1 MKPILSL
8 DFLTPPD
15 RNDKVI
21 RQWMQST
28 LDIQFPSAC
37 GLHTSLRDGVYL
49 CKLMKHLRP
58 ASSIEI
64 NYEDTTDSW
73 AQNIQAFL
81 EAAGEAGLHEQQLF
95 SVDDL
100 LEGVNMDAV
109 LTTLSYLHGISS
121 RQTLPSSQSQYIHSN
136 DVPQQPA
143 MIKRRRG
150 FTVPT
155 CPDNGR
161 RIITTTA
168 ATTRLYDNRSHVLGD
183 PINEDDGDKEIECSK
198 EHHHHHHH
206 HHPMQQQFDY
216 QHNESACT
224 SSRRDTKK
232 VATTTTSASYGR
244 QSVLSSLSDDALP
257 WERGATPP
265 YGNFDHPPVS
275 KSPAVESTSSGDS
288 GYAKSYYNSLS
299 GRGEYRAT
307 TPEHLVSLFDP
318 PPPSSSSSPISINN
332 TTTADTSIQASTTT
346 SSGSTR
352 SRLSRFSSL
361 SFAKKLPIRQKIPFH
376 MRYQE
381 WTDLKLKKRR
391 PASLIVTDDEP
402 PLSPNSLPQSPTS
415 SSTTTPHQIPKSPA
429 PSTSSPIS
437 LLGTNNIDPSSHVT
451 RLASPRDHNA
461 LPPLDIT
468 TQHMVANLD
477 AWGDP
482 SPGSSVRNGTVPR
495 RKSTGTLEV
504 NASLIRPDP
513 NDNGE
518 RLEMQQP
525 DGNITARY
533 KLGNSIGKGQF
544 GTVHRALNLKT
555 GQMVAIKR
563 IKLESTEAKD
573 IDDVMQEAQLLQAL
587 AHPNIVK
594 YEGFIRTNDCVNIV
608 LEYVENGSL
617 ANTLKSFGN
626 FPENLVASY
635 CSRIL
640 EGLVYLH
647 DQNVVHC
654 DLKAANILT
663 TKTGDVKLSDF
674 GVSVNLQLKETV
686 TGSVAGTPNWMA
698 PEVIQLQGASTKS
711 DIWSLGC
718 TIIELFTGKP
728 PYADLIPMTTLFRI
742 VEDECP
748 PLPTT
753 TSQEMMDF
761 LQLCFRKSPNERP
774 TARELLDHPWI
785 VSNASYSTDIHQHQQ
800 QPDRLSVQSNNSKP
814 ISSSFPR
821 SFQYNPV
828 HEIDSSDAESI
839 TTSSTPSLHRGS
851 ILVNKL
857 HERQEKRFSPSP
869 PPQQEHCFV
878 KGSFAKASI
887 RCKACQLPIKRNAL
901 VCEGCGFICHDK
913 CRGNTMP
920 CRAPKQQDDHVITP
934 TPSISSSSSSC
945 IERASSN
952 MEGRKSPRPTSSM
965 STQLRERTK
974 KLSRVFTSSSNGGGG
989 GHSKKPHSTRSH
1001 ETLRF
1006 IREDEVLSSGDL
1018 KSSLK
1023 NKTSGKSPIATPNG
1037 AYEGE
1042 IRNSTSASYIEHSG
1056 LVRSLKHKRS
1066 RTRQQQSNHHQ
1077 QPSPHQ
1083 DDCVIS

>member
-1 MKPILSL
+1 
-8 DFLTPPD
+8 
-15 RNDKVI
+15 
-21 RQWMQST
+21 
-28 LDIQFPSAC
+28 
-37 GLHTSLRDGVYL
+37 
-49 CKLMKHLRP
+49 
-58 ASSIEI
+58 
-64 NYEDTTDSW
+64 
-73 AQNIQAFL
+73 
-81 EAAGEAGLHEQQLF
+81 
-95 SVDDL
+95 
-100 LEGVNMDAV
+100 
-109 LTTLSYLHGISS
+109 
-121 RQTLPSSQSQYIHSN
+121 
-136 DVPQQPA
+136 

-415 SSTTTPHQIPKSPA
+415 SSTTTPHEIPKSPA

-533 KLGNSIGKGQF
+533 VCWLCVEGLYMTWS
-544 GTVHRALNLKT
+544 NLISFIRNW
-555 GQMVAIKR
+555 AI
-563 IKLESTEAKD
+563 LSAKD
-573 IDDVMQEAQLLQAL
+573 
-587 AHPNIVK
+587 N
-594 YEGFIRTNDCVNIV
+594 
-608 LEYVENGSL
+608 LEQY
-617 ANTLKSFGN
+617 
-626 FPENLVASY
+626 
-635 CSRIL
+635 
-640 EGLVYLH
+640 
-647 DQNVVHC
+647 
-654 DLKAANILT
+654 
-663 TKTGDVKLSDF
+663 TG
-674 GVSVNLQLKETV
+674 
-686 TGSVAGTPNWMA
+686 
-698 PEVIQLQGASTKS
+698 I
-711 DIWSLGC
+711 
-718 TIIELFTGKP
+718 
-728 PYADLIPMTTLFRI
+728 
-742 VEDECP
+742 
-748 PLPTT
+748 
-753 TSQEMMDF
+753 
-761 LQLCFRKSPNERP
+761 
-774 TARELLDHPWI
+774 
-785 VSNASYSTDIHQHQQ
+785 
-800 QPDRLSVQSNNSKP
+800 
-814 ISSSFPR
+814 
-821 SFQYNPV
+821 
-828 HEIDSSDAESI
+828 
-839 TTSSTPSLHRGS
+839 
-851 ILVNKL
+851 
-857 HERQEKRFSPSP
+857 
-869 PPQQEHCFV
+869 
-878 KGSFAKASI
+878 
-887 RCKACQLPIKRNAL
+887 
-901 VCEGCGFICHDK
+901 
-913 CRGNTMP
+913 
-920 CRAPKQQDDHVITP
+920 
-934 TPSISSSSSSC
+934 
-945 IERASSN
+945 
-952 MEGRKSPRPTSSM
+952 
-965 STQLRERTK
+965 
-974 KLSRVFTSSSNGGGG
+974 
-989 GHSKKPHSTRSH
+989 
-1001 ETLRF
+1001 
-1006 IREDEVLSSGDL
+1006 
-1018 KSSLK
+1018 
-1023 NKTSGKSPIATPNG
+1023 
-1037 AYEGE
+1037 
-1042 IRNSTSASYIEHSG
+1042 
-1056 LVRSLKHKRS
+1056 
-1066 RTRQQQSNHHQ
+1066 
-1077 QPSPHQ
+1077 
-1083 DDCVIS
+1083 

>member
-1 MKPILSL
+1 
-8 DFLTPPD
+8 
-15 RNDKVI
+15 
-21 RQWMQST
+21 
-28 LDIQFPSAC
+28 
-37 GLHTSLRDGVYL
+37 
-49 CKLMKHLRP
+49 
-58 ASSIEI
+58 
-64 NYEDTTDSW
+64 
-73 AQNIQAFL
+73 
-81 EAAGEAGLHEQQLF
+81 
-95 SVDDL
+95 
-100 LEGVNMDAV
+100 
-109 LTTLSYLHGISS
+109 
-121 RQTLPSSQSQYIHSN
+121 
-136 DVPQQPA
+136 
-143 MIKRRRG
+143 
-150 FTVPT
+150 
-155 CPDNGR
+155 
-161 RIITTTA
+161 
-168 ATTRLYDNRSHVLGD
+168 
-183 PINEDDGDKEIECSK
+183 
-198 EHHHHHHH
+198 
-206 HHPMQQQFDY
+206 MQQQFYY
-216 QHNESACT
+216 QHNESACNN
-224 SSRRDTKK
+224 SRQDTKK
-232 VATTTTSASYGR
+232 VATTTTTASYGR

-265 YGNFDHPPVS
+265 YGIFDHPPAS

-288 GYAKSYYNSLS
+288 GYAKSHHNSLS
-299 GRGEYRAT
+299 GREYRAA

-318 PPPSSSSSPISINN
+318 PPSTMHIN
-332 TTTADTSIQASTTT
+332 TTTSTTDTSLQTSATP

-352 SRLSRFSSL
+352 SKLSRFSSL

-415 SSTTTPHQIPKSPA
+415 TTPNDIPKNPA

-437 LLGTNNIDPSSHVT
+437 LLGTSNINSSPHVARCT
-451 RLASPRDHNA
+451 SRDRNA
-461 LPPLDIT
+461 LPPPLD
-468 TQHMVANLD
+468 TQHIAANLD

-482 SPGSSVRNGTVPR
+482 SPGSSVALRNGTVPR
-495 RKSTGTLEV
+495 RKSTGALEV
-504 NASLIRPDP
+504 NPSLIRSDA

-525 DGNITARY
+525 NGNITARY

-573 IDDVMQEAQLLQAL
+573 IDDVMQEAQLLQTL

-608 LEYVENGSL
+608 LEFVENGSL

-753 TSQEMMDF
+753 TSQEMLEF
-761 LQLCFRKSPNERP
+761 LQLCFRKSPNDRP
-774 TARELLDHPWI
+774 TARELLNHPWI

-800 QPDRLSVQSNNSKP
+800 SDQLSVQSNSNKP

-828 HEIDSSDAESI
+828 SEIDSSDAEST

-857 HERQEKRFSPSP
+857 HERQEKRFTPSP

-901 VCEGCGFICHDK
+901 VCEDCGFICHDK
-913 CRGNTMP
+913 CRGNTMS
-920 CRAPKQQDDHVITP
+920 CRALKDDHVMTP
-934 TPSISSSSSSC
+934 TPSISSSSSSY
-945 IERASSN
+945 IERTSN
-952 MEGRKSPRPTSSM
+952 PTEGRKSPPRPTSSM

-974 KLSRVFTSSSNGGGG
+974 KLSRVFTSSG
-989 GHSKKPHSTRSH
+989 GHSKPHSTRSH

-1006 IREDEVLSSGDL
+1006 IREDQVLSSGDL
-1018 KSSLK
+1018 KSSSK
-1023 NKTSGKSPIATPNG
+1023 KKPSTKSTADAHG

-1066 RTRQQQSNHHQ
+1066 RTRQQQQALNHHPQ